1 MEGNIYISKRCEY
14 CHELLILLH
23 KNKDIFKYKVIDI
36 DSNPY
41 PSIVQSVPS
50 LVIKNQVLPGAE
62 LFKYLNYLI
71 NKNKSESTSNNINK
85 NNDDIPRLSEQ
96 DLKPVPVD
104 NNSDSNKELDGFC
117 FGGSCNLGFSS
128 INEENIDNNTFEY
141 LNPGEINTTT
151 HDFKMNKTRKEES
164 AELDNQYE
172 KMMEARKLESNNSN
186 GMNQM
191 MR

>member
-1 MEGNIYISKRCEY
+1 MEGNIYISKRCEH

-23 KNKDIFKYKVIDI
+23 TNKEIFRYKVIDI

-50 LVIKNQVLPGAE
+50 LVIKNQVLPGNE

-71 NKNKSESTSNNINK
+71 NKNNSGSTSNNINK

-104 NNSDSNKELDGFC
+104 NKSDSNKELDGFC

-151 HDFKMNKTRKEES
+151 NDLKMNKTRKEES

-172 KMMEARKLESNNSN
+172 KMMEARKLESHNTN